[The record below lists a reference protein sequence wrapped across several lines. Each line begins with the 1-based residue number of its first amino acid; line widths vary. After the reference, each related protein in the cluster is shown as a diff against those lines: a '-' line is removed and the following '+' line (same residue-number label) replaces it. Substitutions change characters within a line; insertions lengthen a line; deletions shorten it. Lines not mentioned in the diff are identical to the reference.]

1 MDFWSLFAFHM
12 APWNHWFYKKNGE
25 IFFSQ
30 KNVPLRKIGISWSPD
45 NIFGSCK
52 NLKSSTFH
60 GKHFFS
66 TIIEPIWRILGS
78 QGPPFSKTVKFK
90 PKKSNFWRKMV
101 IMAQNSVGPW
111 TKEKYIIKWVV
122 LGLIN
127 DINPK
132 KKDRF
137 FGKMTQKSAG
147 MKKNWS
153 RLVANCHDLKA
164 LSLFRTKLPE
174 WH

>member
-1 MDFWSLFAFHM
+1 MQKIFS
-12 APWNHWFYKKNGE
+12 PKNYTFE
-25 IFFSQ
+25 
-30 KNVPLRKIGISWSPD
+30 KIGISRSPD

-60 GKHFFS
+60 GKHFFP

-111 TKEKYIIKWVV
+111 MKQKYIIKWVV
-122 LGLIN
+122 LVLFN
-127 DINPK
+127 DKNPNLK
-132 KKDRF
+132 TWF
-137 FGKMTQKSAG
+137 FRKMTQKSAG

-164 LSLFRTKLPE
+164 LSLFRTGPPG